1 MLAVQ
6 SLTSSNNTSNTYTKV
21 HSLSNSFAIV
31 RISFSNAETC
41 SNASQISSINE
52 VLFIG
57 YLITGPVFYWSN
69 LVGIHKFLFLLSYL
83 CPWWY
88 TKRWEDGCF
97 PAIISTII
105 GFKKIVLNNCII
117 TNAYALIPSAVY

>member
-21 HSLSNSFAIV
+21 HSLSNSFARV

-41 SNASQISSINE
+41 SNASQIASINK

-57 YLITGPVFYWSN
+57 YLITWPVFY
-69 LVGIHKFLFLLSYL
+69 
-83 CPWWY
+83 
-88 TKRWEDGCF
+88 
-97 PAIISTII
+97 
-105 GFKKIVLNNCII
+105 
-117 TNAYALIPSAVY
+117 